1 MKGKRRGKEEKRGG
15 KGDKEKKSIR
25 GRIITKSAT

>member
-1 MKGKRRGKEEKRGG
+1 MKGKRKGGKRGG
-15 KGDKEKKSIR
+15 KGGKREKNSIR